1 MHLSRTKIFVDF
13 MKNYTNER
21 VYIEIP
27 DNTWPIDEPISQEI
41 TIPNKPKIPS
51 PFDRSKLKEQ
61 IKNKQTCS
69 QLDLLK
75 MPKECDQLLN
85 LQTIIHQKDEEIH
98 CGDLFGTSQTS
109 HLSAI
114 LQINN
119 IKFQQKN
126 LFDDDDELLEA
137 FNKYIQLP
145 SSNQIINPSSVLV
158 LTNRVNTQIQ
168 TVDITLPKFDLEFSF
183 DDLDNSDE
191 QNNNFL
197 QTQSYFFSSISESTS
212 KNDVTTYSDKFER
225 PIRPIPSKKHVRRL
239 STITP
244 DIIER
249 KKYKSAHELG
259 FKQQERHFHRCLA
272 LDFLNREAIVD
283 KTLSDIISSDEDEN
297 EHNHFIDD

>member
-13 MKNYTNER
+13 MKSYTNER

-61 IKNKQTCS
+61 IENKQTCS

-75 MPKECDQLLN
+75 MPEECDQLLN

-98 CGDLFGTSQTS
+98 CGDLFGTDSTFDITCSHHELILSTTSSPTQIEPIHDDNSGNFNVTIDDLFLASQTS

-126 LFDDDDELLEA
+126 LFDDDDDDDDELLEA
-137 FNKYIQLP
+137 FNKHIQLS
-145 SSNQIINPSSVLV
+145 SSNQIINPSPVLV
-158 LTNRVNTQIQ
+158 LTNRANTQIQ

-191 QNNNFL
+191 QNNNIL
-197 QTQSYFFSSISESTS
+197 QTQ
-212 KNDVTTYSDKFER
+212 V
-225 PIRPIPSKKHVRRL
+225 
-239 STITP
+239 
-244 DIIER
+244 
-249 KKYKSAHELG
+249 
-259 FKQQERHFHRCLA
+259 
-272 LDFLNREAIVD
+272 
-283 KTLSDIISSDEDEN
+283 
-297 EHNHFIDD
+297 FI